1 MDLTLKS
8 YFQARDLL
16 KAVRVRD
23 LFLILLVVSSSF
35 LNADSCDGDCKDGK
49 GIKLFSN
56 GNRYEGNF
64 KNGKFDGEGSLES
77 PKGYKYSGQFK
88 EGNKNGFG
96 IWNSGLIGNKLTK
109 EENNFL
115 PAKETKDELGQK
127 SIYYEGE
134 WKNNKR
140 EGNGKLIIKKNGK
153 TKKYSGFFING
164 KLNGRGMLET
174 DFAKYIGVFK
184 NNRLNGQGIFENK
197 DGEKYVGGFI
207 NFKFDGK
214 GTYTFKDKTLYIG
227 DFKSGKFHGKGRLF
241 SSKHK
246 IIRSGK
252 WEAGEFKK

>member
-1 MDLTLKS
+1 ML
-8 YFQARDLL
+8 A
-16 KAVRVRD
+16 
-23 LFLILLVVSSSF
+23 VSSSF

-134 WKNNKR
+134 LK
-140 EGNGKLIIKKNGK
+140 
-153 TKKYSGFFING
+153 IN
-164 KLNGRGMLET
+164 LALSQLLTNP
-174 DFAKYIGVFK
+174 
-184 NNRLNGQGIFENK
+184 
-197 DGEKYVGGFI
+197 
-207 NFKFDGK
+207 
-214 GTYTFKDKTLYIG
+214 
-227 DFKSGKFHGKGRLF
+227 
-241 SSKHK
+241 
-246 IIRSGK
+246 
-252 WEAGEFKK
+252 